1 MMSTIYRQNDLFIM
15 FIPHVLVL
23 LLLVVMLAYQLVH
36 KSKNSSFYVIRQEM
50 TVYRF
55 VVHYIY
61 VAVNVKYFA

>member
-36 KSKNSSFYVIRQEM
+36 KSKNSSFLCYSSRDDCLS
-50 TVYRF
+50 F
-55 VVHYIY
+55 CCALHLCSS
-61 VAVNVKYFA
+61 